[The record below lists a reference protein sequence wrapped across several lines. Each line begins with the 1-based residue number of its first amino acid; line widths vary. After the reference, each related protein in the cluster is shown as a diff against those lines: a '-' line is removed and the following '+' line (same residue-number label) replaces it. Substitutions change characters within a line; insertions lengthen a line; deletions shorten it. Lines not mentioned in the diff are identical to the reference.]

1 MGNIG
6 SPMLCMS
13 MQPTECRLLSSYF
26 SSLPLLQLQ
35 GTGVHV
41 SIGFPAD
48 MDTPCYKEEELIK
61 V

>member
-1 MGNIG
+1 
-6 SPMLCMS
+6 MLCMS
-13 MQPTECRLLSSYF
+13 IQPTECRLLSSYF